1 MFELV
6 LFPLSGNQ
14 SPVFKSCV
22 ENLGSIGCLPTAR
35 CQNSLS
41 KYKSAD
47 ILKQVISWND
57 FLLHTIQNSQ
67 LSFFV
72 WPRKAQR
79 VAFVGGAH
87 RQCAQLPLDSCEPLW
102 HRSHSHSHLGSRFP
116 WLSLQKWHFSGMTT
130 SDSISYYSAQNHWSR
145 KSTCRLLTGLMD
157 NIPNVASH
165 TRPIRDQTTVQA
177 HAFDLELNKWLLALQ
192 VDTQL
197 KRNSSPPPPQENS
210 IGKVCCLPEIWA
222 PLSFSFKN
230 LLNWTLFSPRPCI

>member
-22 ENLGSIGCLPTAR
+22 ENLGSIGCLPAAR

-165 TRPIRDQTTVQA
+165 ARPIRDQSHSAGTCLWPGLEQVTFSSAGWHPIEEKFFSAPTPRKLHRKSVLPA
-177 HAFDLELNKWLLALQ
+177 WDLGSSLL
-192 VDTQL
+192 
-197 KRNSSPPPPQENS
+197 
-210 IGKVCCLPEIWA
+210 
-222 PLSFSFKN
+222 FF
-230 LLNWTLFSPRPCI
+230 